1 MTVSPDSNV
10 VSLAKRP
17 GRPKGVPNKA
27 SGKVKELAQRHGR
40 KAIRALYL
48 LMTKSESETVRLK
61 AAESLLDRA
70 YGKPVTT
77 TQLSGV
83 DGGPIRSEQLV
94 LDISARVAD
103 VFGTVAKTDAPAAAL
118 DDDEMKAVMA
128 INFINASR
136 DAAIASR
143 PADGQATEVHVGS
156 TSPSLGLD
164 SQDAQDTDASHNPAR
179 VDPEA
184 IEPGHEVNLAG
195 FTIRCRTN
203 SRAGLP
209 PILEV
214 LDTSGGFL
222 RNVPSLPEGLAWLRK
237 KFSGLT
243 LEIVEVRQSPRS
255 SMQYRLPGP

>member
-10 VSLAKRP
+10 VDLRRGP
-17 GRPKGVPNKA
+17 GRPKGAPNKA
-27 SGKVKELAQRHGR
+27 SGKVKELAQRHGK

-70 YGKPVTT
+70 YGRPVTT
-77 TQLSGV
+77 TQLTGG
-83 DGGPIRSEQLV
+83 DGGPIQSQAMV
-94 LDISARVAD
+94 LDISARIAD
-103 VFGTVAKTDAPAAAL
+103 VFGTVAKTKAPTAAL
-118 DDDEMKAVMA
+118 GDDEMKAVMA

-136 DAAIASR
+136 DTAIASR
-143 PADGQATEVHVGS
+143 PAGGQTTEVHVTS
-156 TSPSLGLD
+156 TSPSLGLG
-164 SQDAQDTDASHNPAR
+164 SQDAQDTDASHNPAT
-179 VDPEA
+179 VEPEA

-209 PILEV
+209 PLLEV

-222 RNVPSLPEGLAWLRK
+222 RNAPSLPEGLAWLRK
-237 KFSGLT
+237 KFSGLA
-243 LEIVEVRQSPRS
+243 LEEIEVRKTPRP
-255 SMQYRLPGP
+255 SMQYRHPGP